1 VEKFDMSD
9 RERWIIYPMLFFAL
23 TLAAK
28 GQGCNR
34 QPVTRFDTVECSN
47 LRIVSNDGF
56 RSNIARISGLRSQ
69 RRLVLQVALEKGVA
83 FVSPRLGRPTPPAA
97 KPAAVVKPAETD
109 TPAGPTPPV
118 APQIIVEDHPDE
130 ADSKE
135 PGKTDAADR

>member
-83 FVSPRLGRPTPPAA
+83 FVPPQLMRPARPAT
-97 KPAAVVKPAETD
+97 KPAETD

-118 APQIIVEDHPDE
+118 APQIIVEDQPED
-130 ADSKE
+130 ATTKE
-135 PGKTDAADR
+135 PEKTDAADR

>member
-1 VEKFDMSD
+1 VENDDMTD

-47 LRIVSNDGF
+47 LKIVSNDGF

-69 RRLVLQVALEKGVA
+69 RRLVLQVAVEKGVA
-83 FVSPRLGRPTPPAA
+83 FVPPQLGRLSRPATKPPVAQ
-97 KPAAVVKPAETD
+97 PAETD
-109 TPAGPTPPV
+109 IPAGPTPPV
-118 APQIIVEDHPDE
+118 APQIIVEDRPED
-130 ADSKE
+130 ATSKE
-135 PGKTDAADR
+135 PEKTDADER